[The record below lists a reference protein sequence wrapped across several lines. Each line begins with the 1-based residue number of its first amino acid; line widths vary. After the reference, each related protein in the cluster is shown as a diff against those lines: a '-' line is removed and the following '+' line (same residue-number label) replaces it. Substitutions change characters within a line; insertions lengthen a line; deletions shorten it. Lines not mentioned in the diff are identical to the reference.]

1 MRHLMKQEDSQ
12 LIFKLRCRVTEIKMN
27 MQGMYDTFECEAYKT
42 ESESRRHILHCNI
55 LLQNDEQY
63 KEKYTPEYERL
74 FDGSVDEQL
83 QISKMFSSNM
93 KILEKYKQ
101 T

>member
-1 MRHLMKQEDSQ
+1 
-12 LIFKLRCRVTEIKMN
+12 MN
-27 MQGMYDTFECEAYKT
+27 MQGMYDTFECEACKT
-42 ESESRRHILHCNI
+42 ESESQRHILQCNI
-55 LLQNDEQY
+55 LLQNNEQS
-63 KEKYTPEYERL
+63 KEMNIPEYERL

-83 QISKMFSSNM
+83 QLSKMFSSNM

>member
-27 MQGMYDTFECEAYKT
+27 MQGMYDTFECEACKT
-42 ESESRRHILHCNI
+42 ESESQRHILQCNI
-55 LLQNDEQY
+55 LLQNNEQS
-63 KEKYTPEYERL
+63 KEMNIPEYERL

-83 QISKMFSSNM
+83 QLSKMFSSNM